1 MENRQIS
8 KVTIVG
14 GGTAGWLAA
23 CLLARIY
30 RRVNGGPSLDI
41 SVIESPS
48 IPTVG
53 VGEATVPA
61 MPRTLM
67 QLGIDEREFF
77 LRCNASFKLGVR
89 FTNWNVDDQGQPIQF
104 LNHFETGPRLH
115 DHDLTAYYTKFGA
128 GRNGPNPGPDFIE
141 CHSAVPR
148 LIGEFRGPRQ
158 VGVDDFAAAV
168 HYAYH
173 LDAGLFAGLLKEKA
187 EANGVTHIPDD
198 LIDVELDDA
207 GFIAAVQLKE
217 GGRHPVELVI
227 DCTGFRSLLLQK
239 ALGEPF
245 ESYDQYLMND
255 RALALQIP
263 HDDVKRLV
271 PCTGS
276 TALGAGW
283 VWRVPLYNRIG
294 TGYVFSSKFR
304 TDEEAIREFI
314 DHIGPAA
321 EDAEPRVIPLRIGHA
336 RRSWVKN
343 CVAMG
348 LASGF
353 IEPLESTAIYS
364 IEMAVRW
371 LHTYFPDRD
380 FDPSLANRYNMV
392 VNDFYDE
399 LRDFIAMHF
408 HLNNRT
414 DSDYWIAAREAI
426 DVPDSL
432 RENLAVWRRNL
443 PSPIDL
449 KSRHLFDANVYT
461 LMLLSKGFYR
471 DQPVTN
477 SLCLDSES
485 WEQFIRDERD
495 SIATIAEY
503 MPSHYELVSSIRG
516 ETADQPAFGR
526 STATVPVPGSML

>member
-1 MENRQIS
+1 MENPQIS

-23 CLLARIY
+23 CLLSRIY
-30 RRVNGGPSLDI
+30 RRVDGTPSFDI

-67 QLGIDEREFF
+67 QLGISEKEFF
-77 LRCNASFKLGVR
+77 RRCNASFKLGVR
-89 FTNWNVDDQGQPIQF
+89 FTNWNVDDQGQPIEF
-104 LNHFETGPRLH
+104 LNAFETEPRLH
-115 DHDLTAYYTKFGA
+115 GHDLTAYYTRYGA
-128 GRNGPNPGPDFIE
+128 GRNGYNSGPEFTE
-141 CHSAVPR
+141 SHTAVPQLVR
-148 LIGEFRGPRQ
+148 EFRGPRQ
-158 VGVDDFAAAV
+158 VGVDEYASAV

-173 LDAGLFAGLLKEKA
+173 LDAGLFANLLQETA
-187 EANGVTHIPDD
+187 VSNGVTHIPDD
-198 LIDVELDDA
+198 LIDVELDEA
-207 GFIAAVQLKE
+207 GFIAALQLKE
-217 GGRHPVELVI
+217 GGRHPVELVL

-245 ESYDQYLMND
+245 DSYDRYLMND

-263 HDDVKRLV
+263 HEDVTRMP

-283 VWRVPLYNRIG
+283 VWKVPLYNRIG

-304 TDEEAIREFI
+304 TDEEAVQEFI

-321 EDAEPRVIPLRIGHA
+321 KDAEPRIIPLRIGHA

-343 CVAMG
+343 CIAMG

-364 IEMAVRW
+364 IEMAIRW
-371 LHTYFPDRD
+371 LHAYFPDRT
-380 FDPSLANRYNMV
+380 FDPALADRYNRT
-392 VNDFYDE
+392 VNEFYDE
-399 LRDFIAMHF
+399 LRDFIAVHF

-414 DSDYWIAAREAI
+414 DSDYWIAAREGI
-426 DVPDSL
+426 DIPDSL

-449 KSRHLFDANVYT
+449 RSRHLFDANVYT
-461 LMLLSKGFYR
+461 LVLLSKGFYR
-471 DQPVTN
+471 GQPVTN
-477 SLCLDSES
+477 SLCLDGES
-485 WEQFIRDERD
+485 WERFVRDERD
-495 SIATIAEY
+495 SITSLAEH
-503 MPSHYELVSSIRG
+503 MPSHYDLVSSIRG
-516 ETADQPAFGR
+516 VTGDQPGFGHL
-526 STATVPVPGSML
+526 TPTVPVPGSML